1 MMSRAKLR
9 KRLTPTQPPPTPLRP
24 LTQDGLVRPPEPPHS
39 PLLLGD
45 SLGGHS
51 MVQGPQGSSLEVK
64 DPSLPVP
71 EHQGSILELPLSLV
85 GSRPAQGYRH
95 STQLGLEPRD
105 SAQLG
110 LEPRDSTQLGL
121 EPRDSA
127 QLGLE
132 PRDNTQLGLE
142 PRDSTQLGLEPR
154 DNTQLVL
161 QPRDSAQ
168 LGLEPRDSTQLG
180 LEPRDSTQP
189 GLEPRDST
197 QPGLEP
203 RDSTQPGLEPR
214 DSTQPGLEPRDST
227 QPGLEPRDN
236 TQPGLK
242 PRDNTQPGLEPRDN
256 THPGLEHLDS
266 SLGSSH
272 LVEPPASSLEPPCST
287 RLDPSKLAPE
297 HPQDPTPTCL
307 TQEPSLVGG
316 CMGLEV
322 QELPSLL
329 QEAPSLVEASLP
341 SPLDHGVLEVV
352 EASLPSLATQ
362 GPWDHT
368 GGKRLLEACCPDIIH
383 HIHHIFESTELFRFS
398 VRRGHQPQ
406 KITLWFGLRTTRKQ
420 QHCVFG

>member
-1 MMSRAKLR
+1 MSRAKLR

-51 MVQGPQGSSLEVK
+51 LVQGPQGSSLEVK

-95 STQLGLEPRD
+95 STQLGQEPRD
-105 SAQLG
+105 SAQLD
-110 LEPRDSTQLGL
+110 LEPRGNTQLGL
-121 EPRDSA
+121 EPRGNT

-132 PRDNTQLGLE
+132 PRGNTQLGLEPRGNTQLGLE
-142 PRDSTQLGLEPR
+142 PRDSTQLGLEPQG
-154 DNTQLVL
+154 N
-161 QPRDSAQ
+161 
-168 LGLEPRDSTQLG
+168 TQLG
-180 LEPRDSTQP
+180 LEPRGNTHLGLELRGNTQLGLEPRGNTQP
-189 GLEPRDST
+189 GLEPRGNTQPGLELRGNT

-203 RDSTQPGLEPR
+203 RGNTQLGLEPRGNTQPGLEPR
-214 DSTQPGLEPRDST
+214 GNTQLGLELR
-227 QPGLEPRDN
+227 G
-236 TQPGLK
+236 
-242 PRDNTQPGLEPRDN
+242 NTQPGLEPRD
-256 THPGLEHLDS
+256 
-266 SLGSSH
+266 
-272 LVEPPASSLEPPCST
+272 SSLEPPCST
-287 RLDPSKLAPE
+287 RLDPSKLVPE
-297 HPQDPTPTCL
+297 HPQDPTPMCL

-329 QEAPSLVEASLP
+329 QEAPSLVEPSLP

-352 EASLPSLATQ
+352 EASLPSPATQ

-368 GGKRLLEACCPDIIH
+368 GGKRLQEACCPDIIY
-383 HIHHIFESTELFRFS
+383 HIHHIFESTELFIFS
-398 VRRGHQPQ
+398 SR
-406 KITLWFGLRTTRKQ
+406 
-420 QHCVFG
+420 

>member
-1 MMSRAKLR
+1 MSRAKLR
-9 KRLTPTQPPPTPLRP
+9 KQLTPTQPPPTPLRP

-51 MVQGPQGSSLEVK
+51 LVQGPQGSSLEVK

-95 STQLGLEPRD
+95 STQLDLEHQD
-105 SAQLG
+105 STQLD

-121 EPRDSA
+121 EH
-127 QLGLE
+127 Q
-132 PRDNTQLGLE
+132 
-142 PRDSTQLGLEPR
+142 DST
-154 DNTQLVL
+154 
-161 QPRDSAQ
+161 Q

-180 LEPRDSTQP
+180 LEPRDSTQLDLEHQDSTQLGLELRVSAQLGLEHRDSTQLGLEHRDSTQLGLEHRDSTQL
-189 GLEPRDST
+189 GLEPRGNT
-197 QPGLEP
+197 QLGLEP
-203 RDSTQPGLEPR
+203 RGSTQLDLEHQDSTQ
-214 DSTQPGLEPRDST
+214 
-227 QPGLEPRDN
+227 
-236 TQPGLK
+236 
-242 PRDNTQPGLEPRDN
+242 
-256 THPGLEHLDS
+256 
-266 SLGSSH
+266 

-297 HPQDPTPTCL
+297 HPKDPTLTCL
-307 TQEPSLVGG
+307 TQEPSLVVG

-329 QEAPSLVEASLP
+329 QEAPSLVEASLL

-352 EASLPSLATQ
+352 EASLPSRATQ

-368 GGKRLLEACCPDIIH
+368 GGKRLQEACCPDIIY

-398 VRRGHQPQ
+398 VR
-406 KITLWFGLRTTRKQ
+406 
-420 QHCVFG
+420 

>member
-1 MMSRAKLR
+1 MSRAKLR
-9 KRLTPTQPPPTPLRP
+9 KQLTPTQPPPTPLRP

-51 MVQGPQGSSLEVK
+51 LVQGPQGSSLEVK

-95 STQLGLEPRD
+95 STQLDLEHQDSTQLGLELRV

-110 LEPRDSTQLGL
+110 LEHRDSTQLGLEHRDSTQLGLEHRDSTQLGL
-121 EPRDSA
+121 EPR
-127 QLGLE
+127 G
-132 PRDNTQLGLE
+132 NTQLGLE
-142 PRDSTQLGLEPR
+142 PRGSTQLDLEHQDSTQ
-154 DNTQLVL
+154 
-161 QPRDSAQ
+161 
-168 LGLEPRDSTQLG
+168 
-180 LEPRDSTQP
+180 
-189 GLEPRDST
+189 
-197 QPGLEP
+197 
-203 RDSTQPGLEPR
+203 
-214 DSTQPGLEPRDST
+214 
-227 QPGLEPRDN
+227 
-236 TQPGLK
+236 
-242 PRDNTQPGLEPRDN
+242 
-256 THPGLEHLDS
+256 
-266 SLGSSH
+266 

-297 HPQDPTPTCL
+297 HPKDPTLTCL
-307 TQEPSLVGG
+307 TQEPSLVVG

-329 QEAPSLVEASLP
+329 QEAPSLVEASLL

-352 EASLPSLATQ
+352 EASLPSRATQ

-368 GGKRLLEACCPDIIH
+368 GGKRLQEACCPDIIY

-398 VRRGHQPQ
+398 VR
-406 KITLWFGLRTTRKQ
+406 
-420 QHCVFG
+420 

>member
-1 MMSRAKLR
+1 MSRAKLR

-51 MVQGPQGSSLEVK
+51 LVQGPQGSSLEVK

-71 EHQGSILELPLSLV
+71 EHQGSILELPLPLV
-85 GSRPAQGYRH
+85 GSHPAQGYRH

-110 LEPRDSTQLGL
+110 LEPRDSTQLDL
-121 EPRDSA
+121 EPRDSTQLDLEPRDSTQLDLEPQDSTQLDQELRGST

-132 PRDNTQLGLE
+132 PRDSTQLDLEPRDSTQLDLEPQDSTQLDQELRGNTQLGLE
-142 PRDSTQLGLEPR
+142 PRDSTQLDQELRG
-154 DNTQLVL
+154 N
-161 QPRDSAQ
+161 
-168 LGLEPRDSTQLG
+168 TQLG
-180 LEPRDSTQP
+180 LEPRDSIQL
-189 GLEPRDST
+189 GQELR
-197 QPGLEP
+197 G
-203 RDSTQPGLEPR
+203 
-214 DSTQPGLEPRDST
+214 
-227 QPGLEPRDN
+227 
-236 TQPGLK
+236 
-242 PRDNTQPGLEPRDN
+242 N
-256 THPGLEHLDS
+256 THPGLEHLD
-266 SLGSSH
+266 
-272 LVEPPASSLEPPCST
+272 SSLEPPCST

-297 HPQDPTPTCL
+297 HQQDPTPMCL

-329 QEAPSLVEASLP
+329 QEAPSLVEPSLP
-341 SPLDHGVLEVV
+341 SPLDHGVLAVV
-352 EASLPSLATQ
+352 EASLPSPATQ

-368 GGKRLLEACCPDIIH
+368 GGKQLQEACRNSTAITLYWSEVFSAGRKPQKTSPDIIY

-398 VRRGHQPQ
+398 VR
-406 KITLWFGLRTTRKQ
+406 
-420 QHCVFG
+420 